1 MGGILAAAEAP
12 TLASALTDI
21 GTLVTKSVSVITDNN
36 ILFIIFCGGLMGIG
50 FRVISQAKHAA
61 NS

>member
-21 GTLVTKSVSVITDNN
+21 GTLVTKAVGIITDNSV
-36 ILFIIFCGGLMGIG
+36 LFIIFCGGLMGIG
-50 FRVISQAKHAA
+50 FRIVKQAKKAA
-61 NS
+61 R